1 MDDVKRNDLEARL
14 REVLRQHQRE
24 GLNMI
29 GNVDQLVRRLIQA
42 VEEWNDESHRA
53 QKKGA

>member
-1 MDDVKRNDLEARL
+1 MDDVKRNDLEAKL
-14 REVLRQHQRE
+14 REVLREHQRE

-42 VEEWNDESHRA
+42 VEEWNDEGRVTK
-53 QKKGA
+53 KKGA